1 MATIVGAILL
11 LAIIGVMVWKNVSG
25 KRMGGANQTRGK
37 AVVTNTLV
45 AHSSFNSST
54 PANTN
59 KLEDI

>member
-1 MATIVGAILL
+1 MATIVGAVML
-11 LAIIGVMVWKNVSG
+11 LAIIGVMIYKNMAG
-25 KRMGGANQTRGK
+25 KRMGGANRHK

-54 PANTN
+54 PANQN